1 MGLDKLQEKA
11 VVRIIDD
18 DDSMRKSWR
27 FLIEGEGWTT
37 KCYSSALRFL
47 EEDDRVNELGCVVL
61 DVRMPD
67 MSGIELQRVMMLQK
81 NGLPIIFVS
90 GHGDIDMAVQ
100 ALKDGATD
108 FLPKPV
114 SADRLL
120 TAIERAVSKDV
131 ERRQQNQLT
140 DEYRHVFDTLTARE
154 KMVAKKVARGLLNK
168 QIADELQISEK
179 TVQVHRGAVC
189 RKLGVK
195 SAVGVASILSILHEE
210 DSSSEDIR

>member
-1 MGLDKLQEKA
+1 MGLDKFQEKA

-37 KCYSSALRFL
+37 KCYSSTLRFL
-47 EEDDRVNELGCVVL
+47 EEDDRNELGCVVL

-179 TVQVHRGAVC
+179 TVQVHRGSVC

>member
-47 EEDDRVNELGCVVL
+47 EEDDRNELGCVVL

-195 SAVGVASILSILHEE
+195 AVGVASILSILHEE

>member
-1 MGLDKLQEKA
+1 MIQRNYQEEA
-11 VVRIIDD
+11 LIRIIDD

-27 FLIEGEGWTT
+27 FLIEGEGWKTRS
-37 KCYSSALRFL
+37 YSSALQFL
-47 EEDDRVNELGCVVL
+47 AEDNRKVPGCAIL

-67 MSGIELQRVMMLQK
+67 MSGIELQRVMQLQK
-81 NGLPIIFVS
+81 NDLQIIFVS

-100 ALKDGATD
+100 ALKDGAAD

-114 SADRLL
+114 SAERLL
-120 TAIERAVSKDV
+120 TAIEKAVVKDFD
-131 ERRQQNQLT
+131 RRQDFLLENEFR
-140 DEYRHVFDTLTARE
+140 DAFNKLTARE

-168 QIADELQISEK
+168 QIADELEINEK

-195 SAVGVASILSILHEE
+195 SAVGVATILKKIGEE
-210 DSSSEDIR
+210 DQSSESIR

>member
-1 MGLDKLQEKA
+1 MGLDKFQEKA

-47 EEDDRVNELGCVVL
+47 EEDDRNELGCVVL

-81 NGLPIIFVS
+81 NLPIIFVS

-179 TVQVHRGAVC
+179 TVQVHRGSVC

>member
-1 MGLDKLQEKA
+1 MGLDKFQEKA

-27 FLIEGEGWTT
+27 FLIEGEVWTT

-47 EEDDRVNELGCVVL
+47 EEDDRNELGCVVL

-100 ALKDGATD
+100 VLKDGATD

-179 TVQVHRGAVC
+179 TVQVHRGSVC

>member
-47 EEDDRVNELGCVVL
+47 EEDDRNELGCVVL

-67 MSGIELQRVMMLQK
+67 MSGIELQRVMMLLQK

>member
-47 EEDDRVNELGCVVL
+47 EEDDRNELGCVVL

-120 TAIERAVSKDV
+120 TAIERAVSS
-131 ERRQQNQLT
+131 RQQNQLT

>member
-1 MGLDKLQEKA
+1 MGLDKLQENA

-27 FLIEGEGWTT
+27 FLIEGEGWAT

-47 EEDDRVNELGCVVL
+47 EEDDRSVLGCAIL

-100 ALKDGATD
+100 ALKTAQWI
-108 FLPKPV
+108 FFRNL
-114 SADRLL
+114 SARTASWRPLKRLWL
-120 TAIERAVSKDV
+120 R
-131 ERRQQNQLT
+131 
-140 DEYRHVFDTLTARE
+140 
-154 KMVAKKVARGLLNK
+154 MW
-168 QIADELQISEK
+168 
-179 TVQVHRGAVC
+179 
-189 RKLGVK
+189 
-195 SAVGVASILSILHEE
+195 SAVNRLSSGTNTGMFL
-210 DSSSEDIR
+210 IR

>member
-47 EEDDRVNELGCVVL
+47 EEDDRNELGC
-61 DVRMPD
+61 VRMPD

>member
-1 MGLDKLQEKA
+1 MGLDKLQENA

-27 FLIEGEGWTT
+27 FLIEGEGWAT

-47 EEDDRVNELGCVVL
+47 EEDDRSVLGCAIL

-100 ALKDGATD
+100 ALKDGAMD

-120 TAIERAVSKDV
+120 AAIEKAVAKDV
-131 ERRQQNQLT
+131 ERRQQTQLI
-140 DEYRHVFDTLTARE
+140 DTLTARE

>member
-1 MGLDKLQEKA
+1 
-11 VVRIIDD
+11 
-18 DDSMRKSWR
+18 
-27 FLIEGEGWTT
+27 
-37 KCYSSALRFL
+37 
-47 EEDDRVNELGCVVL
+47 
-61 DVRMPD
+61 
-67 MSGIELQRVMMLQK
+67 
-81 NGLPIIFVS
+81 
-90 GHGDIDMAVQ
+90 MAVQ

-120 TAIERAVSKDV
+120 KAIERAVSKDV

-168 QIADELQISEK
+168 QIANELQISEK
-179 TVQVHRGAVC
+179 TVQVHRGSVC

>member
-1 MGLDKLQEKA
+1 MGLDKFQEKA

-27 FLIEGEGWTT
+27 FLIEGEGLTT

-47 EEDDRVNELGCVVL
+47 EEDDRNELGCVVL

-179 TVQVHRGAVC
+179 TVQVHRGSVC
-189 RKLGVK
+189 CKLGVK

>member
-47 EEDDRVNELGCVVL
+47 EEDDRNELGCVVL

-114 SADRLL
+114 SADRP
-120 TAIERAVSKDV
+120 IERAVSKDV

>member
-1 MGLDKLQEKA
+1 MGLDKFQEKA

-37 KCYSSALRFL
+37 KCYSSVLRFL
-47 EEDDRVNELGCVVL
+47 EEDDRNELGCVVL

-179 TVQVHRGAVC
+179 TVQVHRGSVC

>member
-1 MGLDKLQEKA
+1 MGLDKFQEKA

-47 EEDDRVNELGCVVL
+47 EEDDRNELGCVVL

-81 NGLPIIFVS
+81 KYGLPIIFVS

-179 TVQVHRGAVC
+179 TVQVHRGSVC

>member
-1 MGLDKLQEKA
+1 MGLDKFQEKA

-27 FLIEGEGWTT
+27 FLIEGEGWTR

-47 EEDDRVNELGCVVL
+47 EEDDRNELGCVVL

-179 TVQVHRGAVC
+179 TVQVHRGSVC

>member
-47 EEDDRVNELGCVVL
+47 DDRNELGCVVL

>member
-1 MGLDKLQEKA
+1 MGLDKFQEKA

-37 KCYSSALRFL
+37 KCHSSALRFL
-47 EEDDRVNELGCVVL
+47 EEDDRNELGCVVL

-154 KMVAKKVARGLLNK
+154 RMVAKKVARGLLNK

-179 TVQVHRGAVC
+179 TVQVHRGSVC

>member
-27 FLIEGEGWTT
+27 FLIEGGGWTT

-47 EEDDRVNELGCVVL
+47 EEDDRNELGCVVL

>member
-1 MGLDKLQEKA
+1 MGLDKFQEKA

-47 EEDDRVNELGCVVL
+47 EEDDRNELGCVVL

-140 DEYRHVFDTLTARE
+140 DEYRHVFDTARE

>member
-1 MGLDKLQEKA
+1 MGLDKFQEKA

-47 EEDDRVNELGCVVL
+47 EEDDRNELGCVVL

-100 ALKDGATD
+100 ALKDG
-108 FLPKPV
+108 PKPV

-179 TVQVHRGAVC
+179 TVQVHRGSVC

>member
-47 EEDDRVNELGCVVL
+47 EEDDRNELGCVVL

-140 DEYRHVFDTLTARE
+140 DEYRHVLTRLRLG
-154 KMVAKKVARGLLNK
+154 KRWLLRKWRGDCSISRSLTNCRSVKKPYRF
-168 QIADELQISEK
+168 IA
-179 TVQVHRGAVC
+179 VQCAAN
-189 RKLGVK
+189 
-195 SAVGVASILSILHEE
+195 SA
-210 DSSSEDIR
+210 

>member
-1 MGLDKLQEKA
+1 MGLDKFQEKA

-37 KCYSSALRFL
+37 KCYSSAHRFL
-47 EEDDRVNELGCVVL
+47 EEDDRNELGCVVL

-179 TVQVHRGAVC
+179 TVQVHRGSVC

>member
-27 FLIEGEGWTT
+27 FLIET

-47 EEDDRVNELGCVVL
+47 EEDDRNELGCVVL

>member
-1 MGLDKLQEKA
+1 MGLDKFQEKA

-47 EEDDRVNELGCVVL
+47 EEDDRNELGCVVL

-131 ERRQQNQLT
+131 ERRQHQLT

-179 TVQVHRGAVC
+179 TVQVHRGSVC

>member
-1 MGLDKLQEKA
+1 MGLDKFQEKA

-37 KCYSSALRFL
+37 KGYSSALRFL
-47 EEDDRVNELGCVVL
+47 EEDDRNELGCVVL

-179 TVQVHRGAVC
+179 TVQVHRGSVC

>member
-1 MGLDKLQEKA
+1 MGLDKFQEKA

-47 EEDDRVNELGCVVL
+47 EEDDRNELGCVVL

-81 NGLPIIFVS
+81 NGFPIVS

-179 TVQVHRGAVC
+179 TVQVHRGSVC

>member
-27 FLIEGEGWTT
+27 FLIEGEGRTT

-47 EEDDRVNELGCVVL
+47 EEDDRNELGCVVL

>member
-27 FLIEGEGWTT
+27 FLIEGEGWTM

-47 EEDDRVNELGCVVL
+47 EEDDRNELGCVVL

-195 SAVGVASILSILHEE
+195 SAVGVASILNILHEE

>member
-1 MGLDKLQEKA
+1 MGLDKFQEKA

-37 KCYSSALRFL
+37 KFYSSALRFL
-47 EEDDRVNELGCVVL
+47 EEDDRNELGCVVL

-179 TVQVHRGAVC
+179 TVQVHRGSVC

>member
-1 MGLDKLQEKA
+1 MGLDKFQEKA

-47 EEDDRVNELGCVVL
+47 EEDDRNELGCVVL

-168 QIADELQISEK
+168 QIAD
-179 TVQVHRGAVC
+179 TVQVHRGSVC

>member
-47 EEDDRVNELGCVVL
+47 EEDDRNELGCVVL

-81 NGLPIIFVS
+81 NGLPI
-90 GHGDIDMAVQ
+90 GYGDIDMAVQ